1 MKKLKQLWAILGMVK
16 KFFPR
21 IVREIKDVKT
31 VIDDIKY
38 EWFLNFPPKE
48 TYIELEE
55 EVPWDETKMKA
66 RSKGASSMLRETMKG
81 YNPVPEDEDM
91 EPEYTPPPIGVPDGR
106 SYFKKK
112 EGE

>member
-1 MKKLKQLWAILGMVK
+1 MKKIKQLWTILGMVK

-21 IVREIKDVKT
+21 LIREFKDLKII
-31 VIDDIKY
+31 IDDIKY

-48 TYIELEE
+48 FVGEIE
-55 EVPWDETKMKA
+55 
-66 RSKGASSMLRETMKG
+66 G
-81 YNPVPEDEDM
+81 YNPIPEDEDM

-112 EGE
+112 GKQ